1 MSYCSTVSIR
11 CSACSQANSSLSA
24 GRVPKASPSR
34 HKARHKSCA
43 FILLST
49 WSSVIVSSVMTM
61 GSISMTV
68 TDNRSSMVMVVN
80 CSHNRSWMVMSMDD
94 PHNRRRGRIDD
105 SDSWS
110 LWNNQNITRWEVNS
124 TSRGK
129 QKNQCQEKNFILHN
143 ETPCR
148 KFFNSLCLHSDNIGE
163 DCQVPE
169 LNDTLYKGVLNDFPI
184 NFAMNKQ

>member
-1 MSYCSTVSIR
+1 MDHWSRMMNNPNNRNVLNHIHTGSWKVSN
-11 CSACSQANSSLSA
+11 AA
-24 GRVPKASPSR
+24 
-34 HKARHKSCA
+34 
-43 FILLST
+43 
-49 WSSVIVSSVMTM
+49 
-61 GSISMTV
+61 
-68 TDNRSSMVMVVN
+68 
-80 CSHNRSWMVMSMDD
+80 
-94 PHNRRRGRIDD
+94 
-105 SDSWS
+105 
-110 LWNNQNITRWEVNS
+110 
-124 TSRGK
+124 RGK